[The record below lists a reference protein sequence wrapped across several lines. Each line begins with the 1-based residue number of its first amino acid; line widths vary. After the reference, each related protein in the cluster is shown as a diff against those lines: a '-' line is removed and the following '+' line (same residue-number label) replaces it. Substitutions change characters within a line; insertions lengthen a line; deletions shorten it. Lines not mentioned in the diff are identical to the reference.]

1 VSGFHLLSSD
11 GAFPPKKYERFP
23 IFSCEQSSK
32 ISRCAVHLLHRN
44 RKCSIVS
51 GAWPHS
57 HSSDSTTPI
66 LWRKHLS
73 LAMPVLNCTR
83 MLRQRHVN
91 IHILFFLESP
101 FPTSELV
108 RCLQLIAIWVGAGV
122 ARLALPHAF
131 GLLPFL
137 MLVSLPRPSSCF
149 VQTRHIVS
157 QLIYAAAAAGAA
169 TWLGHTTVREG
180 SSVGY

>member
-1 VSGFHLLSSD
+1 MNELFAEKVSKVYKPGDIVMVHDYYLMLL
-11 GAFPPKKYERFP
+11 PE
-23 IFSCEQSSK
+23 
-32 ISRCAVHLLHRN
+32 
-44 RKCSIVS
+44 
-51 GAWPHS
+51 
-57 HSSDSTTPI
+57 
-66 LWRKHLS
+66 
-73 LAMPVLNCTR
+73 

-137 MLVSLPRPSSCF
+137 MLVSLPRPSSVDDFAHCPGHF
-149 VQTRHIVS
+149 TILEALAICVS
-157 QLIYAAAAAGAA
+157 CKPGILYPNSFMLQQQQGQQH
-169 TWLGHTTVREG
+169 G
-180 SSVGY
+180 